1 MRRKDKEISD
11 KDLIEQILKE
21 SEICRMAMIDGTEPY
36 MVPLNYGYADGV
48 IYVHSAPD
56 GRKMGI
62 LKENNR
68 VCFEIEHAYE
78 IIRKDEPC
86 QWTTKYR
93 SVIGYGN
100 VEIIVDAESKKKGMD
115 IIMQKYGYRGQ
126 SNYNEGLL
134 SRMVILQ
141 LKIEKVTGKQ
151 SGDW

>member
-1 MRRKDKEISD
+1 
-11 KDLIEQILKE
+11 
-21 SEICRMAMIDGTEPY
+21 
-36 MVPLNYGYADGV
+36 
-48 IYVHSAPD
+48 
-56 GRKMGI
+56 MGI

-100 VEIIVDAESKKKGMD
+100 VEIMVDAESKKKGMD

-126 SNYNEGLL
+126 TDYNEGLL
-134 SRMVILQ
+134 NRMVILQ